1 MRRRKVI
8 ICNERRGCGIPHFRE
23 KPRKDGAPGTF
34 AIVVFAF
41 HIQEHKFGLKV
52 SNYLYVVASLLAVVA
67 TIIIVNKTRSI
78 DAEKDRE
85 VKIATDAA
93 NLKIAQAGSDAA
105 KALSDAATANQ
116 KAQEAKLKAQ
126 ETERSNTSLKV
137 ELNKHEEQE
146 KENEIKLAAQNQQ
159 TAQFT
164 QALQFQ
170 QQTMAQQIHVSPE
183 LNNAQIDAIAA
194 ELKPF
199 AGQEVIIHRTDDTV
213 VGRLASSIAN
223 AFLRAGIKF
232 PQYSDDISQLYQG
245 VTVVVH
251 APDQGHPPMA
261 DALVNALMRQ
271 GIPVNKGAIDSV
283 PMGAVALYLG
293 PQ

>member
-1 MRRRKVI
+1 
-8 ICNERRGCGIPHFRE
+8 
-23 KPRKDGAPGTF
+23 
-34 AIVVFAF
+34 
-41 HIQEHKFGLKV
+41 
-52 SNYLYVVASLLAVVA
+52 LLAVVA

>member
-1 MRRRKVI
+1 MDSTLQTLGQSLGHWQAVYI
-8 ICNERRGCGIPHFRE
+8 VSIVV
-23 KPRKDGAPGTF
+23 ALLSTF

-85 VKIATDAA
+85 VKIVTDAA

-137 ELNKHEEQE
+137 ELNKHEGQE

-199 AGQEVIIHRTDDTV
+199 AGQEVIIHRTSDTV
-213 VGRLASSIAN
+213 VGRLASSIAKES
-223 AFLRAGIKF
+223 LHKF
-232 PQYSDDISQLYQG
+232 QIHSQLG
-245 VTVVVH
+245 
-251 APDQGHPPMA
+251 
-261 DALVNALMRQ
+261 
-271 GIPVNKGAIDSV
+271 
-283 PMGAVALYLG
+283 
-293 PQ
+293 

>member
-1 MRRRKVI
+1 MDSTLQTLGQSLGHWQAVYI
-8 ICNERRGCGIPHFRE
+8 VSIVV
-23 KPRKDGAPGTF
+23 ALLSTF

-67 TIIIVNKTRSI
+67 TIIIVNKTRSV

-85 VKIATDAA
+85 VKIVTDAA

-137 ELNKHEEQE
+137 ELNKHEGQE
-146 KENEIKLAAQNQQ
+146 KENEIKLVAQNQQ

-183 LNNAQIDAIAA
+183 LNNA
-194 ELKPF
+194 
-199 AGQEVIIHRTDDTV
+199 
-213 VGRLASSIAN
+213 
-223 AFLRAGIKF
+223 
-232 PQYSDDISQLYQG
+232 
-245 VTVVVH
+245 
-251 APDQGHPPMA
+251 
-261 DALVNALMRQ
+261 
-271 GIPVNKGAIDSV
+271 
-283 PMGAVALYLG
+283 
-293 PQ
+293 

>member
-1 MRRRKVI
+1 MDSTLQTLGQSLGHWQAVYI
-8 ICNERRGCGIPHFRE
+8 VSIVV
-23 KPRKDGAPGTF
+23 ALLSTF

-85 VKIATDAA
+85 VKIVTDAA

-137 ELNKHEEQE
+137 ELNKHEGQE

-199 AGQEVIIHRTDDTV
+199 AGQEVIIHRTSDTV

-232 PQYSDDISQLYQG
+232 PHYSDDIDQLYQG
-245 VTVVVH
+245 ITVVVH
-251 APDQGHPPMA
+251 ADQGHPPLA